1 MIKKLVVLTLSLL
14 SLNAL
19 AYTHDHL
26 LDLRMNGT
34 SWEGLEYG
42 LFYTAD
48 GKQTADYNK
57 QLLLFDVGINFVED
71 ELTWHDEESGEWD
84 ISPITICQ
92 TKLSRTTERNALKV
106 WEETSKTHQDELN
119 ELERVFSSHE
129 LHIDVMSDTTLRLF
143 DAHVKIHMVDDQ
155 LIVDLKKEN
164 DTTIVL
170 NTSGSIAKTINF
182 CNDFPARI
190 TDLKPGMP
198 ISKASW
204 TYWIEGKMFNFCFGH
219 ENYILRCPFKMS
231 ADGKTYNLVLKRKK
245 D

>member
-19 AYTHDHL
+19 AYTHDQL

-42 LFYTAD
+42 LIFTAD

-57 QLLLFDVGINFVED
+57 QLLLLDVGINFVED

-106 WEETSKTHQDELN
+106 WEEASKKHQDELN

-129 LHIDVMSDTTLRLF
+129 LHIDVMSD
-143 DAHVKIHMVDDQ
+143 
-155 LIVDLKKEN
+155 N
-164 DTTIVL
+164 
-170 NTSGSIAKTINF
+170 
-182 CNDFPARI
+182 
-190 TDLKPGMP
+190 
-198 ISKASW
+198 AS
-204 TYWIEGKMFNFCFGH
+204 F
-219 ENYILRCPFKMS
+219 
-231 ADGKTYNLVLKRKK
+231 V
-245 D
+245 